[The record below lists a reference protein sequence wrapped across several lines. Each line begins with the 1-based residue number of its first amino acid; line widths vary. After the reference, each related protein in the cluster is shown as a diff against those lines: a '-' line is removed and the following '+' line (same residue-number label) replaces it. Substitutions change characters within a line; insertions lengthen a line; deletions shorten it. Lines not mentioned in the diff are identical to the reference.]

1 MIQTLADVQPILLL
15 TLLIVMYSI
24 ESFRPYLAKPANK
37 KQHDIHNFIL
47 TFISIVVNAV
57 VGAVVVFTVVYT
69 ADHQLGLF
77 NQIKLP
83 SVVEIIASVLL
94 IDFGSY
100 CNHHL
105 LHKIPFLWRFHRVHH
120 SDLNL
125 NTSSSLRFHPFEVI
139 YSQGIYFCVA
149 ILLLGVSMTSFVI
162 YGTLGLVFVIIQHSN
177 TKFPDWI
184 EKYGRYIFS
193 TPGWHKIHH
202 SDEQKFTDSH
212 FGDVFT
218 FWDRIFGTWHKVNP
232 DEINYGLKEFDN
244 SEKQTAGF
252 LLRSPFIDVTKV
264 IK

>member
-1 MIQTLADVQPILLL
+1 MQTLADLQPILLI

-37 KQHDIHNFIL
+37 KQHDTHNFIL
-47 TFISIVVNAV
+47 SFISFVVNGL
-57 VGAVVVFTVVYT
+57 VGTAVVFTVVYT
-69 ADHQLGLF
+69 TDHQSGLF
-77 NQIKLP
+77 NQVQLP
-83 SVVEIIASVLL
+83 DAVEIIASVLL

-105 LHKIPFLWRFHRVHH
+105 MHKIPFLWRFHRVHH

-125 NTSSSLRFHPFEVI
+125 NTSSSLRFHPFEVV

-149 ILLLGVSMTSFVI
+149 ILVLGVSMTSFII
-162 YGTLGLVFVIIQHSN
+162 YSTLGLIFVIIQHSN

-184 EKYGRYIFS
+184 EKYGRYVFS

-202 SDEQKFTDSH
+202 SDDQIFTDSH

-218 FWDRIFGTWHKVNP
+218 FWDRIFGTWHKVSP
-232 DEINYGLKEFDN
+232 EEINYGLKEFAD
-244 SEKQTAGF
+244 SDKQKAGF
-252 LLRSPFIDVTKV
+252 LLRAPFIDVAK
-264 IK
+264 K

>member
-1 MIQTLADVQPILLL
+1 MFPFGHLGAAPGNPVGGAKRPYAGISPSKPCVAGVYLACRKTGRSSRLLADIPYGSARSGEIAGRFGDRGALNGSRLWPSIDMACSRIRSSCSFVRRPSPGRGSAAGSLVCFLSGITNIDPIKYGLLFERFL
-15 TLLIVMYSI
+15 NPERVSM
-24 ESFRPYLAKPANK
+24 P
-37 KQHDIHNFIL
+37 DIDIDFCQ
-47 TFISIVVNAV
+47 SRR
-57 VGAVVVFTVVYT
+57 G
-69 ADHQLGLF
+69 
-77 NQIKLP
+77 
-83 SVVEIIASVLL
+83 EIIDYV
-94 IDFGSY
+94 
-100 CNHHL
+100 
-105 LHKIPFLWRFHRVHH
+105 V
-120 SDLNL
+120 
-125 NTSSSLRFHPFEVI
+125 
-139 YSQGIYFCVA
+139 
-149 ILLLGVSMTSFVI
+149 
-162 YGTLGLVFVIIQHSN
+162 
-177 TKFPDWI
+177 